1 MSRAARPRIGG
12 LRARR
17 ATLADLEPLLALE
30 SRFPSDR
37 ISRRAFRH
45 LLTRARAEVWVAV
58 ANGRAVADAVVLFRQ
73 NSKRARLYSIVTD
86 PAVRGRGVGAQ
97 LLRAIERRVAARR
110 CRSIGLEVRAAAARV
125 IRWYRRHGYT
135 PGARIPG
142 YYEDGAPA
150 LRMEKAVPAGKFRRR
165 PAARPAA

>member
-1 MSRAARPRIGG
+1 V
-12 LRARR
+12 RR
-17 ATLADLEPLLALE
+17 ATLADLGALLALE
-30 SRFPSDR
+30 ARFPSDR

-58 ANGRAVADAVVLFRQ
+58 AGGRVVGNAVMLFRA
-73 NSKRARLYSIVTD
+73 NSKRARLYSIVAD

-97 LLRAIERRVAARR
+97 LLQAIERRAAARH
-110 CRSIGLEVRAAAARV
+110 CRSISLEVRAAASRV

-150 LRMEKAVPAGKFRRR
+150 LRMEKAFPAGKFRQR
-165 PAARPAA
+165 PAGRRAA

>member
-1 MSRAARPRIGG
+1 MSRAARPRIRGS
-12 LRARR
+12 RARR
-17 ATLADLEPLLALE
+17 ATLADLGAVLTLE

-45 LLTRARAEVWVAV
+45 LLTRARAEVWVVV
-58 ANGRAVADAVVLFRQ
+58 AGGRVVADAVVLFRQ

-86 PAVRGRGVGAQ
+86 PAVRGRGAGAQ
-97 LLRAIERRVAARR
+97 LLRAIERRAAAHHCRR
-110 CRSIGLEVRAAAARV
+110 IGLEVRASAARV

-135 PGARIPG
+135 PGARIPR

-150 LRMEKAVPAGKFRRR
+150 LRMEKALAAGAVRRR
-165 PAARPAA
+165 APPRVS